1 MTIPGFLVRNAFRNK
16 RRLLLSVLGI
26 AVSMFLLVTLMVVLR
41 ELTQP
46 PNDGGSSLRITVRNK
61 LSLANPLPAR
71 QLPVIEKIPGVE
83 AVMPLTW
90 FGGKFKE
97 DEPLMWPQ
105 FAVDPRK
112 FRKIFGEIR
121 VPEDQYEAWVKDRT
135 SCIVGRDTFK
145 EQKMHIGQKLTFL
158 SGIYPCS
165 VELTIVGLYEG
176 SIDDRVVWF
185 HHAYLDEALDDWGKV
200 GDWWIKAT
208 NTETAAQICPLI
220 EAAFANT
227 SDEVRAESERAFQL
241 SFVSMW
247 GGIKLLIG
255 GVSTAVLVSLLLVT
269 ASTVSM
275 SIRERF
281 RELAILKAIGF
292 QRRELC
298 AFILAES
305 FGLSALGVVLGAG
318 GAWLMSRTMD
328 IKSLTHGAFVSF
340 EVTPQMLGTA
350 ALAAAALGILSS
362 VFPAM
367 SVARMSVVEG
377 LRTLD

>member
-71 QLPVIEKIPGVE
+71 QLAIIEKIPGVE

-105 FAVDPRK
+105 FAVDPLK

-165 VELTIVGLYEG
+165 VELTIVGVYEG

-185 HHAYLDEALDDWGKV
+185 HHAYLDEAL
-200 GDWWIKAT
+200 GD
-208 NTETAAQICPLI
+208 ET
-220 EAAFANT
+220 
-227 SDEVRAESERAFQL
+227 
-241 SFVSMW
+241 
-247 GGIKLLIG
+247 
-255 GVSTAVLVSLLLVT
+255 
-269 ASTVSM
+269 
-275 SIRERF
+275 
-281 RELAILKAIGF
+281 
-292 QRRELC
+292 
-298 AFILAES
+298 
-305 FGLSALGVVLGAG
+305 
-318 GAWLMSRTMD
+318 
-328 IKSLTHGAFVSF
+328 
-340 EVTPQMLGTA
+340 
-350 ALAAAALGILSS
+350 
-362 VFPAM
+362 
-367 SVARMSVVEG
+367 VA
-377 LRTLD
+377 